1 MATNTD
7 PDDSGFVPFFRQYT
21 KTWIHTVSTVGL
33 TAFGMLTFVNNWF
46 ALLAL
51 ATYVLPP
58 IVLYWRKLR
67 RHERDAVSSAPSESA
82 TQDLLSHPL
91 TQMLSMSARKTVIP
105 PRREATSKANRRLS
119 QTQDPRPRPKPS
131 PHRNSS
137 QQSNPKPRLK
147 PTPKRDPQTKPTST
161 PQPLERRSLPIRAP
175 ARPPL
180 DTL

>member
-82 TQDLLSHPL
+82 TQDPAVAPTDADAIDVGPKDGDTAPSR
-91 TQMLSMSARKTVIP
+91 SDVES
-105 PRREATSKANRRLS
+105 ESRLS